1 MTAAAQ
7 AIRSSAANAAL
18 NEGPHYPSYSH
29 SGSALVP
36 RVPQHEL
43 QRRVDAGIVVTD
55 RSVGKVIGLDCQV
68 PGISLLAEHLH
79 AHFGPAGEVD
89 LRGIARRQVVGTE
102 EHASHGRNIG
112 CDFARAGEVPLSD
125 ERINSPSVLAAV
137 DPVFVERND
146 VPRHLE
152 GAAEEPT
159 AVLVG
164 QHATEAEA
172 DQQRLPAG

>member
-29 SGSALVP
+29 SGSALMP

-43 QRRVDAGIVVTD
+43 QRSVDAGIMVTD
-55 RSVGKVIGLDCQV
+55 RGVGEMIGLDCQV
-68 PGISLLAEHLH
+68 PGVSLLAKYLH
-79 AHFGPAGEVD
+79 ANFGPASEVN
-89 LRGIARRQVVGTE
+89 LRGIARRKIVGTE
-102 EHASHGRNIG
+102 QHASHGRDIG
-112 CDFARAGEVPLSD
+112 CDFARAGEVPLGD
-125 ERINSPSVLAAV
+125 KRINSPSVLAPMDEV
-137 DPVFVERND
+137 LVERND
-146 VPRHLE
+146 VRRHLE
-152 GAAEEPT
+152 GAAEKPT